1 MNQPDRTIR
10 LYHPLSG
17 TGASSRAAR
26 KAGGARV
33 SALPY
38 LYRPLGKR
46 SFGTNPDGE
55 AKGASPRGGLV
66 GCNKRWYGAEDGRR
80 FLARRG
86 DRARALGWTSRDL
99 FGLLTVPEHAKPS
112 FNRLSRYDE
121 TGLIWLLE
129 GRKVLALTEATAS
142 IRNPNTGN
150 LTVYRCH
157 NKPALGPVGD
167 SLDDLDPPFGGSA
180 A

>member
-10 LYHPLSG
+10 PYHPLGG

-66 GCNKRWYGAEDGRR
+66 GCNKRWYGAEDGWR

-86 DRARALGWTSRDL
+86 DRARALGWTARD
-99 FGLLTVPEHAKPS
+99 FVRPP
-112 FNRLSRYDE
+112 
-121 TGLIWLLE
+121 
-129 GRKVLALTEATAS
+129 LTEATAA
-142 IRNPNTGN
+142 IHNPTGAITIYRRRRGRSRLSPAASTLPLAWGAVIADN
-150 LTVYRCH
+150 QLTR
-157 NKPALGPVGD
+157 
-167 SLDDLDPPFGGSA
+167 
-180 A
+180 

>member
-10 LYHPLSG
+10 LYHPLGG

-66 GCNKRWYGAEDGRR
+66 GCNKRWYGAEDRWR
-80 FLARRG
+80 FLALRG
-86 DRARALGWTSRDL
+86 DRARPRLDLQPDRFSQDQPCYEFTEKARRNVSFAENKTS
-99 FGLLTVPEHAKPS
+99 
-112 FNRLSRYDE
+112 
-121 TGLIWLLE
+121 
-129 GRKVLALTEATAS
+129 
-142 IRNPNTGN
+142 
-150 LTVYRCH
+150 
-157 NKPALGPVGD
+157 
-167 SLDDLDPPFGGSA
+167 
-180 A
+180 